1 MSKSI
6 PVTDGTNVI
15 YTIELKKDF
24 GDLCKELTRLKISP
38 DQKLCIVTDSNVAP
52 LYAKE
57 VQDQL
62 SAVFSNVFLHI
73 FPAGE
78 ASKNTDTVGALYQI
92 IR

>member
-38 DQKLCIVTDSNVAP
+38 DQKLCIVTD
-52 LYAKE
+52 
-57 VQDQL
+57 L
-62 SAVFSNVFLHI
+62 SLIHI
-73 FPAGE
+73 
-78 ASKNTDTVGALYQI
+78 
-92 IR
+92 